1 MRNFTFKLKELIF
14 ISISAVSPVI
24 AWAQEKA
31 ETVKEAAQETAAA
44 VPAGPEAMF
53 SSEISTAKKLIDL
66 VVEFCVKYS
75 FQALGGIIVVI
86 LGFFIAK
93 FVARLLENL
102 MRRKNIDVTVTKF
115 LLSIVKIII
124 IALAALIA
132 LGKFGITI
140 APFIAGISVI
150 GFGASF
156 AVQGPLSNYAA
167 GATLIFTK
175 PFKVGDIVEVAGASG
190 EVTDMTL
197 ARTEMK
203 TLDGTVIFIPNKHI
217 IGEIIHNYS
226 EFKKLDLTIG
236 VSYDADTDKAID
248 IIKTI
253 VSSNDKVAKNPEP
266 KIGINEFADSS
277 VNIYARLWCKPADYY
292 DVLFDLNRKVF
303 AEFNSGGIVI
313 PFPQRDVH
321 IIDEKKG
328 S

>member
-1 MRNFTFKLKELIF
+1 MNSLMSKAKQVFFVFSFT
-14 ISISAVSPVI
+14 VSPLI
-24 AWAQEKA
+24 AWAQEKTEA
-31 ETVKEAAQETAAA
+31 AKEAVQETAAA
-44 VPAGPEAMF
+44 VPAGAEGMF
-53 SSEISTAKKLIDL
+53 ASEISTAKKLVDL

-86 LGFFIAK
+86 AGFFLAK

-102 MRRKNIDVTVTKF
+102 MRRKNVDVTVAKF
-115 LLSIVKIII
+115 LISIVKIIV
-124 IALAALIA
+124 IALALLIA

-140 APFIAGISVI
+140 APFIAAISVI

-175 PFKVGDIVEVAGASG
+175 PFKVGDIVEVAGVGG

-203 TLDGTVIFIPNKHI
+203 TLDGTVIFIPNKHV
-217 IGEIIHNYS
+217 IGEVIHNYS
-226 EFKKLDLTIG
+226 EFKKLDFMIG
-236 VSYDADTDKAID
+236 ISYDADSNKAID
-248 IIKTI
+248 IIKAI
-253 VSSNDKVAKNPEP
+253 VSSNEKISKSPEP

-277 VNIYARLWCKPADYY
+277 VNIYARLWCKPGDYY
-292 DVLFDLNRKVF
+292 DVLFDLNGKVF
-303 AEFNSGGIVI
+303 AEFNSSGITI

-321 IIDEKKG
+321 IIDEKK
-328 S
+328 SA